1 MVKTTGC
8 ETSEVDD
15 EAMFVGWCVTQEEM
29 YMNVDNRLNKSA
41 AASTG
46 GRLKCRAM
54 YLDSGRGTD
63 LLAIRNFVTLHQVS
77 QTDGWAMASVT
88 GA

>member
-29 YMNVDNRLNKSA
+29 YMNADNRLNESA
-41 AASTG
+41 AACYRWQAQMSS
-46 GRLKCRAM
+46 
-54 YLDSGRGTD
+54 YVPGRGTD

-77 QTDGWAMASVT
+77 QTDGCAMASVT